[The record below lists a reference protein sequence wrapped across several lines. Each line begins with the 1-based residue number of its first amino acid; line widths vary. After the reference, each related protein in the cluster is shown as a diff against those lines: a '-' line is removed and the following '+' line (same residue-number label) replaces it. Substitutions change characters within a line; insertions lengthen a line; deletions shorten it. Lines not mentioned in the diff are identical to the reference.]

1 MSKQVQPPTCVKCK
15 ATSSLM
21 WHKAANGSLQCLDCQ
36 RTEKTNSNSS
46 SPQSTRSTTSVH
58 SDTLSSQNEKNSTS
72 QSPGPTT
79 RRSTRSRERAN
90 KAKQQS
96 TPQGS
101 PSAVT
106 VLPPSNPPASTPTN
120 SQPSTLNSNGNKD
133 AVKSEKAPV
142 AKDKDVA
149 QPVAPVTLK
158 DHHPVT
164 LKDHHINQWQRG
176 RRSLSL
182 KLFQPM
188 KLPVAQPSVV
198 TSDSM
203 NHNVSSSLS
212 HAPVCVLLCSVHVLH
227 TKWALLL

>member
-1 MSKQVQPPTCVKCK
+1 
-15 ATSSLM
+15 M
-21 WHKAANGSLQCLDCQ
+21 WHKAANGSLLCLDCQ

-46 SPQSTRSTTSVH
+46 SPQSTRSTTSAH
-58 SDTLSSQNEKNSTS
+58 SDTLSSQNEKNSTAS

-101 PSAVT
+101 PSSVT
-106 VLPPSNPPASTPTN
+106 VTPIPSNPPASTPTN

-158 DHHPVT
+158 DHH
-164 LKDHHINQWQRG
+164 INQWQRG

-188 KLPVAQPSVV
+188 KSPVAQPAVV

-203 NHNVSSSLS
+203 NHNVSGNGCT
-212 HAPVCVLLCSVHVLH
+212 PQVPF
-227 TKWALLL
+227 T